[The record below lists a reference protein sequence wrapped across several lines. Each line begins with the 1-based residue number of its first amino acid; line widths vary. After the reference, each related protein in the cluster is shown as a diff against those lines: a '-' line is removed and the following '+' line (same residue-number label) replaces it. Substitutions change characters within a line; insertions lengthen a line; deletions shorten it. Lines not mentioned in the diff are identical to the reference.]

1 MNNLEIDVNQVID
14 ALCQQIVDLSKRN
27 AILQAQ
33 VRTLQ
38 TMQQSGGD
46 SDA

>member
-1 MNNLEIDVNQVID
+1 MNNLEIDVNQVVD

-33 VRTLQ
+33 IQ
-38 TMQQSGGD
+38 TMQQQQGDD

>member
-33 VRTLQ
+33 IQ
-38 TMQQSGGD
+38 TMQQQQVGD